1 MNFNYVNYLSSD
13 KFTETEFCCTLLMES
28 VIYVVFRKDDIKL
41 RDHVILVK
49 TRKERINKH
58 GSKYD

>member
-41 RDHVILVK
+41 RDHVIFVK